1 MAFSKCK
8 LELCRH
14 KRKQN
19 LQRQVQETLCLTPP
33 VPPIGQACGNCS
45 LTFERQKQ
53 ACRQYHEKL
62 RMNRILQ
69 VRAQERLSAS
79 QRVAEFEY
87 RKTEESKLLLNHLKG
102 SRRFGRKI
110 RGGALKVWRKN
121 LRVHAGVLVLAMM
134 LQCWSRRTGPNTYG
148 IPITCHKEREL
159 KERKER
165 EYCTSTLRR
174 KIVESVSSIERS
186 FARRYNHGAK
196 LKPINKQVFGCFQTV
211 NPPVTHDTKREKSYH
226 RLAGFPADFRDTYLH
241 SRFDVLQYCT
251 NQPSSAVVNCPEQE
265 EVDAWR
271 AADARRE
278 RNRCERA
285 QRVELERLYNERSLE
300 RGTAAAAKLLND
312 QRMAMLEQEV
322 EEAFREEE
330 REKDRLH
337 AATNSGICKPETFAS
352 QERRIVYM
360 KHKISNPLS
369 CPDSVITEGPEY
381 QQDAFD
387 DQTVIAKTEKEP
399 EPLLSYPV
407 PNAEKHQDQNLPS
420 IGTQEKTAELADLAR
435 YQLQQGVQ
443 HEVEK
448 ELNDKSA
455 SKLESFS
462 GEELKPSAKLN
473 VTDAAGLFLE
483 LEVTKSPQQFPAQS
497 KRKGVSPIR
506 ASCGEHGGLI
516 TARDGE
522 GNLIKSTRVK
532 SHIRC
537 SRLNKALGDVI
548 SNESTSKG
556 QMNSSKRG
564 EKNILRPTKRWRA
577 RENDDITK
585 SLTENVFPNANRCHV
600 QSVPGVEEVCQA
612 VHSIR
617 ATQSCV
623 QDTGVEIQ
631 KSLPESLKV
640 SRPPFISSG
649 TVGYKKIFPESF
661 MPQSSRPAKT
671 SESEGRKATSNK
683 ERTSSMRS
691 KRMKLK
697 RLSEGPD
704 LDDVKESVVA
714 CKHASSPRERC
725 RPLSGPHAIDSSEV
739 NKDDAPPKKGGAYL
753 LPPYSEPPNPCEN
766 NASKAVKGEMLANCE
781 DQSNDMEGLRKDST
795 SKVIIEAGFPRNGN
809 NSSRSNSS
817 MCNNVAGVRT
827 SERILKDCKSG
838 DSSNKGNDMEHQ
850 EKAVQEL
857 KLKQKAV
864 WKSFINEK
872 MQTKKNRR
880 KAATGNRSIKS
891 EPSSPALRIRRAI
904 RSRPDSSTVD
914 QDNFQSEARS
924 ERTVAHSNV
933 RDCFTPGGSDIIL
946 PMSRSRFSRGISVP
960 RSWKY
965 FATNSKGIEV
975 EALENITS
983 TIKSF
988 SKRSLLS
995 VKQVP
1000 LETGPLRSQKGNFK
1014 EAETSHSSLNS
1025 EEREGSVKRDEGSKF
1040 SGNTADKWIST
1051 WKTEKYQEDIIKG
1064 MKRVKELISVP
1075 TSQGTFN
1082 WQPWLSIKLPR
1093 KSTPDQEMRNP
1104 YLEDHGNETDLSQ
1117 SPMTCSKNKILL
1129 SYSPARTIDRVMGYK
1144 ESDSANPSS
1153 TNRPNFAAVLSPKSS
1168 FVPKVRKSSPM
1179 KKIARVMRKES
1190 SSPKLDPWE
1199 AQSLDFVL
1207 GSLTE
1212 QVKDLDERLRSATS
1226 SSPASR
1232 LTSSLSRDLDANHPI
1247 LINSLSERLLKDHDN
1262 SFPSVASSPERYVE
1276 ESSCSSPAARNIGRS
1291 NARSQKDSAC
1301 SSNPFTASERPA
1313 STRTYMDDRKTLL
1326 SVVGGDHSNS
1336 PRRKL
1341 VTSSRITQNVNMEGS
1356 LPKFQDEA
1364 KKTKLLSSMRNK
1376 SDATKLT
1383 TASVSSSSV
1392 STDTSGS
1399 RSETSQKDTCKVN
1412 VVMVKKGRTHVIG
1425 NDVVDEP
1432 NAEVQRDYRVVHERF
1447 NANDNTRL
1455 MGVEKNSSDQ
1465 VEDTVNTARGMRET
1479 KTYEKRDVFH
1489 ENSFRED
1496 DGIKRALQKR
1506 LAQSRWTQH
1515 TREND
1520 CVGVKERLEKR
1531 TVEVRGCTPQQIIH
1545 RGCGVLR
1552 EQLVKEVVENGLP
1565 FLELNGNA
1573 SFRRSTINPHRER
1586 IIHEGDNDKRRLMQ
1600 LKRVPHELS
1609 VPQQV
1614 LSNENLFT
1622 NDVAEGDVQPRGHA
1636 THVGNNGHAVTTKH
1650 LCRKPKLQRAEI
1662 QARVSGPSNGESPV
1676 WEEES
1681 SSSGSWKNGCISW
1694 NEVDG
1699 QMLLSGSVDFSPWR
1713 TERLP
1718 DIATPLTVMEDSNC
1732 SKLSS
1737 PVAAEAADIKA

>member
-87 RKTEESKLLLNHLKG
+87 RKTEESKLLLNHLKEVWKKDQ
-102 SRRFGRKI
+102 RRRIESLEEEFA
-110 RGGALKVWRKN
+110 GACRSIGLS
-121 LRVHAGVLVLAMM
+121 HDAAVLVEKNRAAKEELLAR
-134 LQCWSRRTGPNTYG
+134 QVVEGRGWD
-148 IPITCHKEREL
+148 
-159 KERKER
+159 
-165 EYCTSTLRR
+165 TLRF
-174 KIVESVSSIERS
+174 EE
-186 FARRYNHGAK
+186 AM
-196 LKPINKQVFGCFQTV
+196 LK
-211 NPPVTHDTKREKSYH
+211 
-226 RLAGFPADFRDTYLH
+226 
-241 SRFDVLQYCT
+241 
-251 NQPSSAVVNCPEQE
+251 E